1 MPRVAL
7 ITGCAQGI
15 GRGIALRLAAD
26 GYNIALNDILPK
38 KDQLQTLANIIQ
50 KKGVKT
56 TIACADVSNEQEVE
70 NMTAKTVADLGRLD
84 IVRYHFRFIH

>member
-1 MPRVAL
+1 MMPRVAL

-50 KKGVKT
+50 KK
-56 TIACADVSNEQEVE
+56 E
-70 NMTAKTVADLGRLD
+70 
-84 IVRYHFRFIH
+84 